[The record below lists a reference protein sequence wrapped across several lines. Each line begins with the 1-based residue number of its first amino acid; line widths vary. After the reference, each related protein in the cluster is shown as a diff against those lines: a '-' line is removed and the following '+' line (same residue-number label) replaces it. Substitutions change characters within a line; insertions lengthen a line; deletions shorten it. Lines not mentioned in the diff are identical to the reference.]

1 MKRILLADDSITIQK
16 VVELTFS
23 EGDYQVVCVGNG
35 AQALRKVQE
44 VRPNIVLL
52 DVIMPEK
59 NGYEVCEQIKR
70 NPATAGIPVLLLT
83 GTFEPFDKKRADQ
96 VGADGHLTKPFESQ
110 VLVTRVE
117 DLIAATPTLASD
129 EAGGVM
135 DIVSGGEVYHVDPGA
150 EAAMR
155 LTSTRPAA
163 PAAPPSTP
171 PAPEARATAPVPPAP
186 SAGPD
191 AGGAYVGFADVGF
204 TQDRGDMIPE
214 DFIQAGERTNAT
226 VRLRRDTVLPGI
238 PPAGSGAGAGTADAI
253 FGGAE
258 ESQFDM
264 VDDAT
269 APPIAP
275 AAEPAAEWAPP
286 PEAPPAETWAADE
299 DPVRPAAA
307 APVAAAPMALS
318 PEAIELIAEKV
329 VQRISDRVVREIAW
343 EVIPQV
349 AEAVVRDRIREL
361 EEKPTD

>member
-1 MKRILLADDSITIQK
+1 VKKILLADDSITIQK

-23 EGDYQVVCVGNG
+23 EGEYQVVCVGNG

-44 VRPNIVLL
+44 IKPDIVLL

-70 NPATAGIPVLLLT
+70 SPATSGIPVLLLT

-96 VGADGHLTKPFESQ
+96 AGADGHLTKPFESQ
-110 VLVTRVE
+110 VLVSRVE
-117 DLIAATPTLASD
+117 ELIAATPALASD
-129 EAGGVM
+129 EAGGAM

-155 LTSTRPAA
+155 LTAARPAAAPPPPPVPAPQTRPAA
-163 PAAPPSTP
+163 AAPATP
-171 PAPEARATAPVPPAP
+171 PPA
-186 SAGPD
+186 PD

-204 TQDRGDMIPE
+204 MQDRSDMIPE
-214 DFIQAGERTNAT
+214 QFEIAGEAPTAT
-226 VRLRRDTVLPGI
+226 VRLRRDAILSGAA
-238 PPAGSGAGAGTADAI
+238 PAAGAPDTIFSGAG
-253 FGGAE
+253 

-264 VDDAT
+264 VGDDAG
-269 APPIAP
+269 APSIAP
-275 AAEPAAEWAPP
+275 VPEPPPDWASP
-286 PEAPPAETWAADE
+286 PEAPPAETWAAE
-299 DPVRPAAA
+299 PDPIAPAAPGPAAA
-307 APVAAAPMALS
+307 APMPLS